1 MATSV
6 KPVYTLGGSSF
17 ATLGVYVTSATGL
30 FSLPKLKPPQTV
42 DWPDKNGV
50 VVDLAKPR
58 YQPREIVLYCMS
70 KGATGAAALAGVTSI
85 IALLNTAGLKTLTVA
100 LGASTYSYS
109 VYSED
114 GVDITRK
121 YWGSGKVVIEF
132 TVKLKEPHPVLFVP
146 SDQETPIEAD

>member
-58 YQPREIVLYCMS
+58 YQPRDIVLNCMS
-70 KGATGAAALAGVTSI
+70 KGATGAEALNGVTSV
-85 IALLNTAGLKTLTVA
+85 IALLNTAGLKTLTVT
-100 LGASTYSYS
+100 LGNTTYSYS
-109 VYSED
+109 VYCKE
-114 GVDITRK
+114 GVEITRK
-121 YWGSGKVVIEF
+121 YWGGGKVVIEF
-132 TVKLKEPHPVLFVP
+132 TVKLEEPHPVNFVP
-146 SDQETPIEAD
+146 SDAEVQNN